1 MTDLQPGLLLQ
12 GVVLG
17 LSIAAPIGPV
27 NVAMIQRGLSR
38 GFAGA
43 FLLGL
48 GSTLADLLYILL
60 AYAGADPLSHQPWA
74 RIALFAAGALVMGY
88 LGYGALRAAFAPAA
102 PEASG
107 TPERRSAFVS
117 GFLITIVNPMTIAFW
132 LGILSASL
140 ASRPRGTV
148 LLEALYIAALALG
161 CVLWCFALS
170 LALHFGRRV
179 AKGPGLRI
187 VSFAAG
193 LMLVWFGLQ
202 FAFKAVKEMVPG
214 GPGEDVAAEVR

>member
-27 NVAMIQRGLSR
+27 NVAMIQRGLSQ

-48 GSTLADLLYILL
+48 GSTVADLLYILL
-60 AYAGADPLSHQPWA
+60 AYAGADPLSHLAWA
-74 RIALFAAGALVMGY
+74 RILLFSAGALVMGW
-88 LGYGALRAAFAPAA
+88 LGYGALKSAFAGDAA
-102 PEASG
+102 GEAG

-140 ASRPRGTV
+140 ASRARGTW
-148 LLEALYIAALALG
+148 LMELLYIAALALG
-161 CVLWCFALS
+161 CVLWCFALA

-179 AKGPGLRI
+179 ARGPGLRI

-193 LMLVWFGLQ
+193 MMLVGFGLQ
-202 FAFKAVKEMVPG
+202 FAWKAVR
-214 GPGEDVAAEVR
+214 EVL

>member
-12 GVVLG
+12 GVILG

-27 NVAMIQRGLSR
+27 NVAMIQRGLSH

-48 GSTLADLLYILL
+48 GSTAADLIYILL
-60 AYAGADPLSHQPWA
+60 AYAGADPLSRFAWA
-74 RIALFAAGALVMGY
+74 RILLFAAGAVVMGW
-88 LGYGALRAAFAPAA
+88 LGWEALRAAFAAPAREDA
-102 PEASG
+102 G
-107 TPERRSAFVS
+107 KVERRSAFVS

-140 ASRPRGTV
+140 AARERGTWGTE
-148 LLEALYIAALALG
+148 LLYIAALALG

-179 AKGPGLRI
+179 ARGNGLRV

-193 LMLVWFGLQ
+193 LMLLWFGAQ
-202 FAFKAVKEMVPG
+202 FAWNAVKEI
-214 GPGEDVAAEVR
+214 A

>member
-27 NVAMIQRGLSR
+27 NVAMIQRGLSQ

-48 GSTLADLLYILL
+48 GSTVADLLYILL
-60 AYAGADPLSHQPWA
+60 AYAGADPLSHLAWA
-74 RIALFAAGALVMGY
+74 RILLFAAGALVMGW
-88 LGYGALRAAFAPAA
+88 LGYGALKAAFARQAA
-102 PEASG
+102 GEAG
-107 TPERRSAFVS
+107 TMERRSAFVS

-140 ASRPRGTV
+140 ASRARGTW
-148 LLEALYIAALALG
+148 LMELMYIAALALG
-161 CVLWCFALS
+161 CVLWCFALA

-179 AKGPGLRI
+179 ARGPGLRV

-193 LMLVWFGLQ
+193 MMLVGFGLQ
-202 FAFKAVKEMVPG
+202 FAWKAVKEIL
-214 GPGEDVAAEVR
+214 

>member
-27 NVAMIQRGLSR
+27 NVAMIQRGLSQ

-48 GSTLADLLYILL
+48 GSTVADLLYILL
-60 AYAGADPLSHQPWA
+60 AYAGADPLSHLAWA
-74 RIALFAAGALVMGY
+74 RILLFAAGALVMGW
-88 LGYGALRAAFAPAA
+88 LGYGALKAAFARQAA
-102 PEASG
+102 GEAG
-107 TPERRSAFVS
+107 TTERRSAFVS

-140 ASRPRGTV
+140 ASRARGTW
-148 LLEALYIAALALG
+148 LMELLYISALALG
-161 CVLWCFALS
+161 CVLWCFALA

-179 AKGPGLRI
+179 ARGPGLRV

-193 LMLVWFGLQ
+193 MMLVGFGLQ
-202 FAFKAVKEMVPG
+202 FAWKAVKEVL
-214 GPGEDVAAEVR
+214 

>member
-1 MTDLQPGLLLQ
+1 MTNLQPGLLLS
-12 GVVLG
+12 GVILG

-27 NVAMIQRGLSR
+27 NVAMIQRGLSQ

-48 GSTLADLLYILL
+48 GSTVADLLYILL
-60 AYAGADPLSHQPWA
+60 AYAGANPLSRFAWA
-74 RIALFAAGALVMGY
+74 RILLFAAGAVVMGY
-88 LGYGALRAAFAPAA
+88 LGWGAVRAAFAPQAA
-102 PEASG
+102 EAPG
-107 TPERRSAFVS
+107 KVERRSAFVS

-132 LGILSASL
+132 LGILSGSL
-140 ASRPRGTV
+140 AARERGSLV
-148 LLEALYIAALALG
+148 VEALYIAALAVG

-179 AKGPGLRI
+179 AHGNGLRV

-193 LMLVWFGLQ
+193 LMLLWFGAR
-202 FAFKAVKEMVPG
+202 FAWDAVKEIT
-214 GPGEDVAAEVR
+214 

>member
-1 MTDLQPGLLLQ
+1 MTNLQPGLLLQ
-12 GVVLG
+12 GVILG
-17 LSIAAPIGPV
+17 ISVAAPIGPV
-27 NVAMIQRGLSR
+27 NVAMIQRGLR
-38 GFAGA
+38 QGFAGA

-48 GSTLADLLYILL
+48 GSTVADLLYILL
-60 AYAGADPLSHQPWA
+60 AYAGADPLSHLAWA
-74 RIALFAAGALVMGY
+74 RILLFAAGAVVMGW
-88 LGYGALRAAFAPAA
+88 LGWGALKAAFAAPASGE
-102 PEASG
+102 PG

-140 ASRPRGTV
+140 AARERGTWGAE
-148 LLEALYIAALALG
+148 LLYIAALALG

-179 AKGPGLRI
+179 ARGTGLRV

-193 LMLVWFGLQ
+193 LMLLWFGAR
-202 FAFKAVKEMVPG
+202 FAWSAVQEMT
-214 GPGEDVAAEVR
+214 

>member
-1 MTDLQPGLLLQ
+1 MTDLQPGLLVG

-17 LSIAAPIGPV
+17 FSIAAPIGPV
-27 NVAMIQRGLSR
+27 NVAMIQRGLSQ

-48 GSTLADLLYILL
+48 GSTLADLIYILL
-60 AYAGADPLSHQPWA
+60 AYAGADPLSRFAWA
-74 RIALFAAGALVMGY
+74 RILLFAAGAVV
-88 LGYGALRAAFAPAA
+88 LGWLGWGALRAAFVAPSAA
-102 PEASG
+102 PVEKKEG
-107 TPERRSAFVS
+107 RSAFVS
-117 GFLITIVNPMTIAFW
+117 GVLITIVNPMTIAFW

-140 ASRPRGTV
+140 AARERGTWV
-148 LLEALYIAALALG
+148 LEALYIAALAAG

-179 AKGPGLRI
+179 ARGNGLRV

-193 LMLVWFGLQ
+193 LMLLWFGAR
-202 FAFKAVKEMVPG
+202 FAWNAVKE
-214 GPGEDVAAEVR
+214 VA

>member
-1 MTDLQPGLLLQ
+1 MTDLQPGLLLG
-12 GVVLG
+12 GVILG

-27 NVAMIQRGLSR
+27 NVAMIQRGLSQ

-48 GSTLADLLYILL
+48 GSTVADLIYILL
-60 AYAGADPLSHQPWA
+60 AYAGADPLSRFAWA
-74 RIALFAAGALVMGY
+74 RILLFAAGAVVMGW
-88 LGYGALRAAFAPAA
+88 LGWGALRAAFAAPAA
-102 PEASG
+102 GPVEKQEG
-107 TPERRSAFVS
+107 RSAFVS

-140 ASRPRGTV
+140 AARERGTWV
-148 LLEALYIAALALG
+148 LEALYVAALALG

-179 AKGPGLRI
+179 ARGNGLRV

-193 LMLVWFGLQ
+193 LMLLWFGAR
-202 FAFKAVKEMVPG
+202 FAWSAVKEVT
-214 GPGEDVAAEVR
+214 